1 MKTGE
6 SGNHTGKRTETLRAQ
21 RQAVERVISNVSQ
34 KLDEAFTLD
43 EMARMAFLSPFHF
56 NRVFHE
62 ITGLP
67 PTQFLYALRI
77 EAAKRLLLTSRMSV
91 TEICFEVGYNS
102 LGSFTSRFKELVG
115 LSPRAF
121 RNLGKQI
128 RAFDWN
134 HLYDEGWKSN
144 DEQKYDAYLEGE
156 ISAPPDF
163 NEGLIFVGLFEQMIP
178 QSRPV
183 AGTLL
188 VRPEI
193 FKFSL
198 PELKKNALY
207 LLVAALPRTAD
218 PHEYLL
224 PHFSRL
230 YVGVGFKPI
239 IAGQSLAGHN
249 VHVRRL
255 KTTDPP
261 ILTALPQ
268 LLVSGLQRITGAVNP
283 TESKKNVSSKKE
295 YLVRE

>member
-1 MKTGE
+1 MKASEGD
-6 SGNHTGKRTETLRAQ
+6 NHIGKRAETLQAQ

-34 KLDEAFTLD
+34 KLDESVTLD
-43 EMARMAFLSPFHF
+43 EMARMAFFSPFHF

-67 PTQFLYALRI
+67 PMQFLYALRI

-102 LGSFTSRFKELVG
+102 LGTFTSRFTELVG
-115 LSPRAF
+115 LSPRKF
-121 RNLGKQI
+121 RDLGNQI

-134 HLYDEGWKSN
+134 YLYNKGWMTKN
-144 DEQKYDAYLEGE
+144 EQDSDAYLKGK

-178 QSRPV
+178 QNQPV

-188 VRPEI
+188 VKPEM
-193 FKFSL
+193 FKFNL
-198 PELKKNALY
+198 PKTEKNALY
-207 LLVAALPRTAD
+207 LLAAALPRADD

-224 PHFSRL
+224 PDFSRL
-230 YVGVGFKPI
+230 YVGVGLKPI
-239 IAGQSLAGHN
+239 MTGESLDNQN
-249 VHVRRL
+249 VYMRKL

-268 LLVSGLQRITGAVNP
+268 LLVGSLQRLTTKRN
-283 TESKKNVSSKKE
+283 
-295 YLVRE
+295 

>member
-1 MKTGE
+1 MKANE
-6 SGNHTGKRTETLRAQ
+6 DGKRTKTLKSQ
-21 RQAVERVISNVSQ
+21 RQAVERVISSVSR
-34 KLDEAFTLD
+34 KLDEAVSLD
-43 EMARMAFLSPFHF
+43 EMARMAYLSPFHF

-77 EAAKRLLLTSRMSV
+77 EAAKRLLLTSQRSV

-102 LGSFTSRFKELVG
+102 LGTFTSRFKELVG

-128 RAFDWN
+128 CAFDWN
-134 HLYDEGWKSN
+134 HLYDQGWRSN
-144 DEQKYDAYLEGE
+144 DDQPYSVYLEGE

-178 QSRPV
+178 QSQPV

-188 VRPEI
+188 VRPEMY
-193 FKFSL
+193 KFRL
-198 PELKKNALY
+198 PEMKKNALY
-207 LLVAALPRTAD
+207 LLVAALPRAAD

-239 IAGQSLAGHN
+239 IAGQSLDNHN

-255 KTTDPP
+255 ETTDPP

-268 LLVSGLQRITGAVNP
+268 LLVSGLQRITAA
-283 TESKKNVSSKKE
+283 
-295 YLVRE
+295 